1 MANLKEML
9 KMNKKRGS
17 KETEKENNEIL
28 NEENIVVTDKEAQ
41 EQEENPPVQEEKKEV
56 EEKKEPTLQEKLDEA
71 NDRLLRLHA
80 EFDNYRKRTIKERIE
95 LSKTASEDVI
105 TSMLPIVDDLERAI
119 KSMESTDS
127 NNSHGEGIVLIYNKL
142 KNILTLKGLEEI
154 KTVDE
159 VFNTDFHE
167 AITNIAVENEEMKGK
182 IIDVIEKGYL
192 LNGKVIRFA
201 KVVVGS

>member
-1 MANLKEML
+1 MANLKEIL

-17 KETEKENNEIL
+17 KEIEKENNEIL

-41 EQEENPPVQEEKKEV
+41 EQEENPPVQEEKKE
-56 EEKKEPTLQEKLDEA
+56 PTLQEKFDEA
-71 NDRLLRLHA
+71 NDKFLRLHA

-95 LSKTASEDVI
+95 LSKTASEDI
-105 TSMLPIVDDLERAI
+105 IISMLPIVDDLERAI
-119 KSMESTDS
+119 KSMESTDGD
-127 NNSHGEGIVLIYNKL
+127 NSHGEGVVLIYNKL
-142 KNILTLKGLEEI
+142 KNILALKGLEEI
-154 KTVDE
+154 KTIDE

-167 AITNIAVENEEMKGK
+167 AITNLDVEDEEMKGK
-182 IIDVIEKGYL
+182 VIDVIEKGYL

>member
-17 KETEKENNEIL
+17 KEIEKENNEIL

-41 EQEENPPVQEEKKEV
+41 EQEENPPVQEEKKE
-56 EEKKEPTLQEKLDEA
+56 PTLQEKFDEA
-71 NDRLLRLHA
+71 NDKFLRLHA

-95 LSKTASEDVI
+95 LSKTASEDI
-105 TSMLPIVDDLERAI
+105 IISMLPIVDDLERAI
-119 KSMESTDS
+119 KSMESTDGD
-127 NNSHGEGIVLIYNKL
+127 SHGEGVVLIYNKL

-167 AITNIAVENEEMKGK
+167 AITNLDVEDEEMKGK
-182 IIDVIEKGYL
+182 VIDVIEKGYL

>member
-17 KETEKENNEIL
+17 KEIEKENNEIL

-41 EQEENPPVQEEKKEV
+41 EQEENPPVQEEKKE
-56 EEKKEPTLQEKLDEA
+56 PTLQEKFDEA
-71 NDRLLRLHA
+71 NDKFLRLHA

-95 LSKTASEDVI
+95 LSKNASEDI
-105 TSMLPIVDDLERAI
+105 IISMLPIVDDLERAI

-127 NNSHGEGIVLIYNKL
+127 EISHGEGIVLIYNKL

-154 KTVDE
+154 KTTDE

-167 AITNIAVENEEMKGK
+167 AITNIAVENEDMKGK
-182 IIDVIEKGYL
+182 VIDVVEKGYL

>member
-1 MANLKEML
+1 MANFKDML
-9 KMNKKRGS
+9 KMNKKRGT
-17 KETEKENNEIL
+17 KEIEKENNEVL
-28 NEENIVVTDKEAQ
+28 NEENIEVTDKEAQ
-41 EQEENPPVQEEKKEV
+41 EQAENPPVQ

-80 EFDNYRKRTIKERIE
+80 EFDNYRKRTLKERIE
-95 LSKTASEDVI
+95 LSKTASEDMI
-105 TSMLPIVDDLERAI
+105 TLMLPVVDDLERAI
-119 KSMESTDS
+119 KAMESTD
-127 NNSHGEGIVLIYNKL
+127 NDNSHGEGIVLIYNKL

-154 KTVDE
+154 KTTDE

-167 AITNIAVENEEMKGK
+167 AITNLAVENEEMKGK
-182 IIDVIEKGYL
+182 VIDVVEKGYL

>member
-1 MANLKEML
+1 
-9 KMNKKRGS
+9 MNSVKW
-17 KETEKENNEIL
+17 
-28 NEENIVVTDKEAQ
+28 
-41 EQEENPPVQEEKKEV
+41 
-56 EEKKEPTLQEKLDEA
+56 
-71 NDRLLRLHA
+71 
-80 EFDNYRKRTIKERIE
+80 
-95 LSKTASEDVI
+95 ASEDVI

-119 KSMESTDS
+119 KSMESTKED
-127 NNSHGEGIVLIYNKL
+127 NSFGEGVVLIYNKL

-154 KTVDE
+154 IVLDE

-182 IIDVIEKGYL
+182 IIDVIEKGYT